1 MIRPRK
7 CLRAEARLL
16 DILLEPWEGYR
27 SPPVPEGTDATQIP
41 VLKSASKWRDYDP
54 SLHYVNCSRGPKSK
68 IWRGDTKGTRRMWSH
83 PLLLPTP
90 GTSEHRGDLQEPR
103 RPL

>member
-41 VLKSASKWRDYDP
+41 VLKSASEWRDYDP
-54 SLHYVNCSRGPKSK
+54 SLHYVNGPP
-68 IWRGDTKGTRRMWSH
+68 RFPVCG
-83 PLLLPTP
+83 LLCRTWYNVP
-90 GTSEHRGDLQEPR
+90 
-103 RPL
+103 